1 MLRNRIRAYGSQAGT
16 FIYQDPDKTKEVSSF
31 TCQHCNFVV
40 AVPFGADP
48 ANIGG
53 LCKRCM
59 GLICPKCV
67 TLGDCDPIE
76 KKIERWEAQQRFW
89 NNL

>member
-1 MLRNRIRAYGSQAGT
+1 MLRLRAYRSQQGE
-16 FIYQDPDKTKEVSSF
+16 FRYEGPDGIKQASSF

-40 AVPFGADP
+40 AVPLMADP

-67 TLGDCDPIE
+67 ARGDCDPIE
-76 KKIERWEAQQRFW
+76 LKIDRME
-89 NNL
+89 NLRLFRNAVG